1 MWTQRAKGGLQLIW
15 SLTAVIVWA
24 SQDGAILCSPVTA
37 QTAGLWW
44 KNNYGL
50 IWVHLL
56 RPVTAITAEHQQ
68 LSGWWLYCCDQVRSW
83 WWFVIITLVFIS
95 CYGPYFHSW
104 GLPRESLHYVPNGSL
119 RRIFF
124 IFPKHWRHQAV
135 SAPGGSGA
143 SPGQEEPAAEEMGNV
158 TAKNFKHRGFSL
170 KLRSGETS
178 VVMFNI

>member
-1 MWTQRAKGGLQLIW
+1 MALSSARPWRPRPRDYDGKII
-15 SLTAVIVWA
+15 TASSEFI
-24 SQDGAILCSPVTA
+24 SCSS
-37 QTAGLWW
+37 
-44 KNNYGL
+44 
-50 IWVHLL
+50 
-56 RPVTAITAEHQQ
+56 VTAITAEHQQ
-68 LSGWWLYCCDQVRSW
+68 LSGWWLHCCDQVRSW

>member
-44 KNNYGL
+44 KNNYGH

-68 LSGWWLYCCDQVRSW
+68 LSGWWLLLWPSEVLM
-83 WWFVIITLVFIS
+83 VICNYYTCFYLLLWTVLS
-95 CYGPYFHSW
+95 QLG
-104 GLPRESLHYVPNGSL
+104 PRESLHYVPNGSL